1 MVDPTSAALG
11 ALSRPEI
18 WRDGTPSFPDDGRRI
33 SLIARSSRLGAVLTA
48 ASLFVFAACGSGATP
63 SPSASTAA
71 QPSTAPASAPADSGA
86 PAGSDS
92 GAAPECV
99 TGSITAAGS
108 TALQPLVEKAGK
120 DYAAACPGAAI
131 SVQGGGS
138 GTGLTQVS
146 QGAVNIGNSDV
157 TAESKNITGLADHI
171 VAKQGWLMVANN
183 DVTGITSLSTQQ
195 MTDIWTGKTTNWKDV
210 GGPDEPIVLI
220 LRPESSGTRATFK
233 KIVLN
238 GAAEATGQALTVDS
252 SGAVADAVKGT
263 PGSTSVLAFAYFA
276 ENQGQMV
283 GFGLDGVQISVDT
296 MKDGTYKLAAEGH
309 MYTKGDATG
318 LAKSFIDYILSPTV
332 QNTTLPALH
341 YAGVK

>member
-1 MVDPTSAALG
+1 
-11 ALSRPEI
+11 
-18 WRDGTPSFPDDGRRI
+18 
-33 SLIARSSRLGAVLTA
+33 LIARPRRLGAALTV
-48 ASLFVFAACGSGATP
+48 ASLFLLTACSSGATP
-63 SPSASTAA
+63 SPTTA
-71 QPSTAPASAPADSGA
+71 ASAPAASA
-86 PAGSDS
+86 PAASAAESAPAASAGGSAAA
-92 GAAPECV
+92 GGGAPECT

-120 DYAAACPGAAI
+120 DYAAACTGAAI
-131 SVQGGGS
+131 AVQGGGS

-157 TAESKNITGLADHI
+157 TAESKNITGLADHV

-183 DVTGITSLSTQQ
+183 DVTGVTNLSTQQ

-276 ENQGQMV
+276 ENPGQMV
-283 GFGLDGVQISVDT
+283 GIGLDGVQISVDT
-296 MKDGTYKLAAEGH
+296 MKDGSYKLAAEGH
-309 MYTKGDATG
+309 MYTKGEATG
-318 LAKSFIDYILSPTV
+318 LAKSFIDYILGPTV
-332 QNTTLPALH
+332 QGTTLPDLH
-341 YAGVK
+341 YAPVK